1 MKSRK
6 KRSISL
12 KVGRGPKI
20 NQSLKIIK
28 YIVAPVALGF
38 LAYEKGLNDGNKIKQ
53 NRFRKD
59 IQYLLGKSSEE
70 LSIERDKKNSGSF
83 GYMDQYYWRGPHS
96 GWIEFDPF
104 TGPYPTTYENGID
117 NILDDST
124 WYLHL
129 NEYFDPSCFVDDN
142 DDSLNDND
150 KSNYLNMS
158 YNKCYP
164 LVFKQYKPSNDTF
177 RKFITKINSWSKY
190 IRKYIP

>member
-1 MKSRK
+1 MRSK
-6 KRSISL
+6 KNKNISL

-20 NQSLKIIK
+20 NKSLKIIK
-28 YIVAPVALGF
+28 YMVAPVALGI
-38 LAYEKGLNDGNKIKQ
+38 LAYQKGLNDGKQ
-53 NRFRKD
+53 VYQSSFRKD

-70 LSIERDKKNSGSF
+70 LGIERDKKNSGSF
-83 GYMDQYYWRGPHS
+83 GYMDQYYWRGEHT

-104 TGPYPTTYENGID
+104 TGPYPRIYENGID
-117 NILDDST
+117 DINDDST

-129 NEYFDPSCFVDDN
+129 NEYFDPSCFVDEN
-142 DDSLNDND
+142 DDSLNDSD

-164 LVFKQYKPSNDTF
+164 LVFKQYKPSNDILKNFT
-177 RKFITKINSWSKY
+177 TKINSWSKY